1 MPDFDVAIIGSGP
14 AGGMAAIQCAKAG
27 LDVVLFEKEELP
39 RRKVC
44 AGGIVKRAIDLLPD
58 DLNYPVESLCDTV
71 ELKLHNPEKSFTDK
85 RESLVTMVSRVDFDY
100 ALIKHAQ
107 SFGAEIFDDTTVK
120 KVGPH
125 KNHVEIETAQ
135 QTYEASYLVLAE
147 GANARI
153 SNCFWSDERV
163 LAPAIESEIFS
174 SPDQLAR
181 FKGIA
186 RFDFDVVPSGYGWV
200 FPKKDHISV
209 GICNFQKTKTS
220 ISESFVRYKRMIGLP
235 ADYEER
241 NKKGFVI
248 PVKPRKA
255 PYMKQRMLL
264 VGDAAG
270 FADPITAEGFTYA
283 LKSGLEAGNAIVSGR
298 NAEEIH
304 QLYNEAIDESI
315 VQELNLAARL
325 SKPFYVSQKLRKIL
339 FNKHGERL
347 CRGMTNFIEG
357 KVSYGKTWERNKL
370 LARLIMGK

>member
-1 MPDFDVAIIGSGP
+1 MTDFDVAIIGSGP

-27 LDVVLFEKEELP
+27 LKVALFEKEKLP

-58 DLNYPVESLCDTV
+58 DLVYPVENICDTV
-71 ELKLHNPEKSFTDK
+71 ELRLHSPEKSFQEK
-85 RESLVTMVSRVDFDY
+85 RDSLVTMVSRVDFDY
-100 ALIKHAQ
+100 ALVKHER
-107 SFGAEIFDDTTVK
+107 SFGARIFDDTQVND
-120 KVGPH
+120 VDPH
-125 KNHVEIETAQ
+125 DSHIEIETARQ
-135 QTYEASYLVLAE
+135 RYIASYLVLAE

-181 FKGIA
+181 FNGIA
-186 RFDFDVVPSGYGWV
+186 RFDFDVLPSGYGWV

-209 GICNFQKTKTS
+209 GICNFFKNKTS
-220 ISESFVRYKRMIGLP
+220 INESFEHYKQMISLP
-235 ADYEER
+235 ADYDER
-241 NKKGFVI
+241 NKKGFII
-248 PVKPRKA
+248 PVKPRNA

-283 LKSGLEAGNAIVSGR
+283 LKSGIEAGNAIASGR

-304 QLYNEAIDESI
+304 SLYNEAIHESI

-325 SKPFYVSQKLRKIL
+325 SKPFYLSQTLRKIL
-339 FNKHGERL
+339 FKKQGERL
-347 CRGMTNFIEG
+347 CRGMTSFIEG
-357 KVSYGKTWERNKL
+357 KISYGKAWKRNKSL
-370 LARLIMGK
+370 SRLIIGR

>member
-27 LDVVLFEKEELP
+27 LDVALFEREALP

-58 DLNYPVESLCDTV
+58 DLDYPVESLCDTV
-71 ELKLHNPEKSFTDK
+71 ELQLHNPDKSFIEK
-85 RESLVTMVSRVDFDY
+85 REGLVTMVSRVDFDY

-107 SFGAEIFDDTTVK
+107 AYGAKIFDDTPVK

-125 KNHVEIETAQ
+125 KNHVEIETIQ
-135 QTYEASYLVLAE
+135 QTYKVSYLVLAE

-163 LAPAIESEIFS
+163 LVPAIEAEIFS

-186 RFDFDVVPSGYGWV
+186 RFDFDIVPSGYAWV

-209 GICNFQKTKTS
+209 GLCNFLKTKTS
-220 ISESFVRYKRMIGLP
+220 INESFVHYKKMIGLP
-235 ADYEER
+235 ADHEER

-283 LKSGLEAGNAIVSGR
+283 LKSGLEAGNAIASGR
-298 NAEEIH
+298 NAGEIH
-304 QLYNEAIDESI
+304 QFYNEAIHESI

-325 SKPFYVSQKLRKIL
+325 SKAFYVSQKLRKVL
-339 FNKHGERL
+339 FDKYGERL
-347 CRGMTNFIEG
+347 CRGMTNFMEG
-357 KVSYGKTWERNKL
+357 KVSYVKTWERNKSI
-370 LARLIMGK
+370 ARLIMGK